1 MNIKQQF
8 TILLLFTK
16 KFASLLIVLSFAAVL
31 LAACGSVSAGC
42 GSSSTSSSSGAP
54 TASMCS
60 NTFAQSTIT
69 INKGQSLTL
78 VNDAADQHIIAN
90 GSWENGTA
98 QSARET
104 GAPQVNNVTIGGNSS
119 ATIGPFN
126 TAGTFKL
133 YCTVHP
139 GMNLTVIVK

>member
-1 MNIKQQF
+1 MNIKKQF
-8 TILLLFTK
+8 MILFLFTK
-16 KFASLLIVLSFAAVL
+16 RFASLLILLSLALVF
-31 LAACGSVSAGC
+31 LAACGSSPTSC
-42 GSSSTSSSSGAP
+42 GSTSANSSGGTP
-54 TASMCS
+54 TVSMCS
-60 NTFAQSTIT
+60 NNFAQSTIT

-78 VNDAADQHIIAN
+78 VNDAPDQHIIAN
-90 GSWENGTA
+90 GSWKNNTA
-98 QSARET
+98 QSAREA
-104 GAPQVNNVTIGGNSS
+104 GAPQVNNVTINGNGS

>member
-8 TILLLFTK
+8 TVLLLFTK
-16 KFASLLIVLSFAAVL
+16 KFTPLLILLSLAVVL
-31 LAACGSVSAGC
+31 LAACGSVSASC
-42 GSSSTSSSSGAP
+42 GSSSTNSSGGTP
-54 TASMCS
+54 TMAMCG

-90 GSWENGTA
+90 GSWENSTA

-104 GAPQVNNVTIGGNSS
+104 GAPQVNNVTVAGNSS

-139 GMNLTVIVK
+139 GMNLTVVVK